1 MMAEPIR
8 ALELHYPMI
17 QFLIIVII
25 AMLFLFIFFFL
36 LLLFSIIIV
45 AISQLD
51 TFCLN
56 AHAHRLNQQTDEMH
70 AP

>member
-17 QFLIIVII
+17 QFLLIIII
-25 AMLFLFIFFFL
+25 AMLFLD
-36 LLLFSIIIV
+36 
-45 AISQLD
+45 A
-51 TFCLN
+51 FCLN
-56 AHAHRLNQQTDEMH
+56 THAHRLNQQTDEMH

>member
-17 QFLIIVII
+17 QFLLIIII
-25 AMLFLFIFFFL
+25 AVLFFV

-45 AISQLD
+45 AILQLD
-51 TFCLN
+51 AFCLN
-56 AHAHRLNQQTDEMH
+56 THAHRLNQQTDEMH

>member
-17 QFLIIVII
+17 QFLLIIII
-25 AMLFLFIFFFL
+25 AMLFFV

-51 TFCLN
+51 AFCLN
-56 AHAHRLNQQTDEMH
+56 AHAHRLNEQTDEMH

>member
-17 QFLIIVII
+17 QFLIII

-51 TFCLN
+51 AFCLN